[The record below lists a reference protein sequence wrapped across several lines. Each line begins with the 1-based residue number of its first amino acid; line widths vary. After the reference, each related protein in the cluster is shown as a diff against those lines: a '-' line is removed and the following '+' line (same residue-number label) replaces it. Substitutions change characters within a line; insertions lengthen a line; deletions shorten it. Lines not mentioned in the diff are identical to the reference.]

1 MISGKIIKKNG
12 ILVNSGFK
20 NQKKRV
26 FYITM
31 TWAPV
36 AQLDRASASGVEGHE
51 FESRRVYHFFCLFR
65 LRIPVLRHF
74 CFLLPKAA
82 KWCKSNKKSVKSP
95 SKVRQEFPVRKGGS
109 CSMAVFRPWPQIQ
122 ERDIR

>member
-51 FESRRVYHFFCLFR
+51 FESRRVYHSLLFVELIL
-65 LRIPVLRHF
+65 LRGIIRNVP
-74 CFLLPKAA
+74 
-82 KWCKSNKKSVKSP
+82 SP
-95 SKVRQEFPVRKGGS
+95 LSITFW
-109 CSMAVFRPWPQIQ
+109 MFA
-122 ERDIR
+122 

>member
-51 FESRRVYHFFCLFR
+51 FESRRVYHFFGLFR

-82 KWCKSNKKSVKSP
+82 KWCKSNKKS
-95 SKVRQEFPVRKGGS
+95 
-109 CSMAVFRPWPQIQ
+109 A
-122 ERDIR
+122 

>member
-1 MISGKIIKKNG
+1 MRGRKNSGISMISGKIIKKNG

-51 FESRRVYHFFCLFR
+51 FESRRVYHF
-65 LRIPVLRHF
+65 
-74 CFLLPKAA
+74 
-82 KWCKSNKKSVKSP
+82 
-95 SKVRQEFPVRKGGS
+95 
-109 CSMAVFRPWPQIQ
+109 
-122 ERDIR
+122 

>member
-51 FESRRVYHFFCLFR
+51 FESRRVYHFFAFFASESR
-65 LRIPVLRHF
+65 F
-74 CFLLPKAA
+74 
-82 KWCKSNKKSVKSP
+82 
-95 SKVRQEFPVRKGGS
+95 
-109 CSMAVFRPWPQIQ
+109 
-122 ERDIR
+122 

>member
-1 MISGKIIKKNG
+1 MK
-12 ILVNSGFK
+12 
-20 NQKKRV
+20 QR
-26 FYITM
+26 

-95 SKVRQEFPVRKGGS
+95 AKVRQEFPVRQGDP